1 MSNLRLC
8 RELDIDE
15 QECKDLAVQL
25 LDKLVNKF
33 GGKYKADGSNYR
45 YKHTAGVNAL
55 VEPKAGELT
64 VDVKLGMMTRA
75 LAPQLEKEMNRVLD
89 DHLADS

>member
-1 MSNLRLC
+1 MSNLRVC

-15 QECKDLAVQL
+15 QECQGLAVEL
-25 LDKLVNKF
+25 LDKLVSKF
-33 GGKYKADGSNYR
+33 GGKYKQEGSNYR

-55 VEPKAGELT
+55 VEPKAGELN

-89 DHLADS
+89 DHLKG

>member
-1 MSNLRLC
+1 MSNLRVC
-8 RELDIDE
+8 RELDVDE
-15 QECKDLAVQL
+15 QECQDIAVEL
-25 LDKLVNKF
+25 LEKLVSKF
-33 GGKYKADGSNYR
+33 GGKYKQDGSNYR

-55 VEPKAGELT
+55 VEPKAGELS

-89 DHLADS
+89 DHLNS

>member
-1 MSNLRLC
+1 MSDLRVC
-8 RELDIDE
+8 RELDVDE
-15 QECKDLAVQL
+15 QECQDIAVEL
-25 LDKLVNKF
+25 LDKLVSKF
-33 GGKYKADGSNYR
+33 GGKYKQDGSNYR

-55 VEPKAGELT
+55 VEPKAGELS

-89 DHLADS
+89 DHLGS

>member
-1 MSNLRLC
+1 MSNLRVC
-8 RELDIDE
+8 RELDVDE
-15 QECKDLAVQL
+15 QECQELALEL
-25 LDKLVNKF
+25 LEKLVGKF
-33 GGKYKADGSNYR
+33 GGTYKQEGDNYR

-55 VEPKAGELT
+55 VEARAGELN

-89 DHLADS
+89 EHLES

>member
-1 MSNLRLC
+1 MSNVRVC
-8 RELDIDE
+8 REIDLDD
-15 QECKDLAVQL
+15 QQCQDLAIEL
-25 LDKLVNKF
+25 LEKLVSKF
-33 GGKYKADGSNYR
+33 GGKYKQEGEHYR

-55 VEPKAGELT
+55 VEAKAGKLN

-89 DHLADS
+89 EHLAA

>member
-1 MSNLRLC
+1 MSNLRVC
-8 RELDIDE
+8 RELDVDE
-15 QECKDLAVQL
+15 QECQDLAVEL
-25 LDKLVNKF
+25 LEKLVSKF
-33 GGKYKADGSNYR
+33 GGKYKQDGSNYR

-55 VEPKAGELT
+55 VEPKAGELS

-89 DHLADS
+89 DHLSS

>member
-1 MSNLRLC
+1 MSKLRVC

-15 QECKDLAVQL
+15 QECQELAIEL
-25 LDKLVNKF
+25 LEKLVSKF
-33 GGKYKADGSNYR
+33 GGTYKQEGVNYR
-45 YKHTAGVNAL
+45 YRHTAGVNAL
-55 VEPKAGELT
+55 VEPKAGELI

-89 DHLADS
+89 HHLDR

>member
-1 MSNLRLC
+1 MSNLRVC
-8 RELDIDE
+8 RELDVDE
-15 QECKDLAVQL
+15 QECQELAVEL
-25 LDKLVNKF
+25 LEKLVSKF
-33 GGKYKADGSNYR
+33 GGRYKQEGDNYR

-55 VEPKAGELT
+55 VEAKAGELS

-89 DHLADS
+89 EHLES

>member
-1 MSNLRLC
+1 MSDLNVC
-8 RELDIDE
+8 RKLDLDQ
-15 QECKDLAVQL
+15 QECQNLAVEL
-25 LDKLVNKF
+25 LDKLLSKF
-33 GGKYKADGSNYR
+33 GGKYKQVGEDYR

-55 VEPKAGELT
+55 VEAKAGELN

-89 DHLADS
+89 EHLER

>member
-1 MSNLRLC
+1 MSDLRVC
-8 RELDIDE
+8 RELDVDE
-15 QECKDLAVQL
+15 QECQDLAVEL
-25 LDKLVNKF
+25 LDKLVSKF
-33 GGKYKADGSNYR
+33 GGKYKQDGSNYR

-55 VEPKAGELT
+55 VEPKAGELS

-89 DHLADS
+89 DHLSS